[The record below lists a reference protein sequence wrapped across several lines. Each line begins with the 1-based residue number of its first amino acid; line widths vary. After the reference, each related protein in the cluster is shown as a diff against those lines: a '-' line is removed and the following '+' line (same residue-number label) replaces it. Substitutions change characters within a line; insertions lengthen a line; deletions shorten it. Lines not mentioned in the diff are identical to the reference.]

1 MEKTSGF
8 ADFVV
13 WNPWAAGAA
22 KMADMDDEEW
32 KTFVCVEAAQ
42 TSKVVHVKASGDKD
56 KVWKASH
63 VFTLTDANISMGMFT
78 IFANYLGPPLNDLK
92 QECLVNFQIYKV

>member
-1 MEKTSGF
+1 MTVFYFLSYNVKPILSKILVIRLEKSSGL

-32 KTFVCVEAAQ
+32 KHFVCVEAAQ
-42 TSKVVHVKASGDKD
+42 TSKIIHIKASGDKD

-63 VFTLTDANISMGMFT
+63 VLTLTDANTATGKGF
-78 IFANYLGPPLNDLK
+78 F
-92 QECLVNFQIYKV
+92 F

>member
-1 MEKTSGF
+1 MEKSSGL

-32 KTFVCVEAAQ
+32 KHFVCVEAAQ
-42 TSKVVHVKASGDKD
+42 TSKIIHIKASGDKD

-63 VFTLTDANISMGMFT
+63 VLTLTDANTAMGKGL
-78 IFANYLGPPLNDLK
+78 AL
-92 QECLVNFQIYKV
+92 